1 MLKMTR
7 RDNRDMIPRRIFELS
22 HQGAAPLCVTERR
35 YWAGDAE
42 AGYGTVSFYT
52 AQRHDGVHT
61 LCLSGT
67 QLRVSFERREDALC
81 LLHAQLSTDP
91 ADVITLSD
99 HNGNDVSVRPFT
111 VRRSISFMQGGNYWG
126 FGGGSTPSSLCQPPT
141 NIFPFCSGGQL

>member
-1 MLKMTR
+1 MLKMTQ

-52 AQRHDGVHT
+52 AQRHDGVDT

-81 LLHAQLSTDP
+81 QLHAQLSTDP

-111 VRRSISFMQGGNYWG
+111 VRRRRGVVVSGVRRLNEVNARRARLVLGRVTV
-126 FGGGSTPSSLCQPPT
+126 FGWVYHLGM
-141 NIFPFCSGGQL
+141 

>member
-52 AQRHDGVHT
+52 AQRHDGVDT

-111 VRRSISFMQGGNYWG
+111 VRWRRGVVVSGVRRLNEVNARRARLVLGRVTV
-126 FGGGSTPSSLCQPPT
+126 FGWVYHLGM
-141 NIFPFCSGGQL
+141 